1 MRVIAFDIDGT
12 LLLSGGAGARALDRA
27 FLELHGEPDA
37 FRGIH
42 PHGMTDGDIIQEM
55 GRRTLGRGMT
65 AGEVADLRER
75 YAFLLRDELPRSE
88 GFRLMPG
95 VETLLRRLSREGDV
109 LLGLVTGNYEETA
122 MMKLAH
128 GGLDGYFRFGGYGSD
143 SDARTE
149 LTRLGFERGRKM
161 AGLAESDGSVFL
173 VGDTVHDIRCGKE
186 AGARVIAVATGST
199 PAETLRDHGPEW
211 VLPDLTDTEAFL
223 GIVGS

>member
-1 MRVIAFDIDGT
+1 MRVVAFDIDGT

-27 FLELHGEPDA
+27 FLELHGVPDA

-65 AGEVADLRER
+65 DDEAALLRER
-75 YAFLLRDELPRSE
+75 YARLLQDELPRSE
-88 GFRLMPG
+88 GFHLMPG
-95 VETLLRRLSREGDV
+95 VEALLRRLSREGDV

-122 MMKLAH
+122 LMKLAH
-128 GGLDGYFRFGGYGSD
+128 GGLDAYFRFGGYGSD
-143 SDARTE
+143 SDERVE
-149 LTRLGFERGRKM
+149 LTRVGVERGRKM
-161 AGLAESDGSVFL
+161 AGLAESDGAVFL

-199 PAETLRDHGPEW
+199 SEEALRDHGPEW
-211 VLPDLTDTEAFL
+211 VLPDLTDIDGFL
-223 GIVGS
+223 RILRS